1 MRLSEKERDV
11 IVTEAKKAFGLGTGV
26 ILFGSRTIESRR
38 GGDIDL
44 LIKPAVKC
52 TNDELLKRKINM
64 LIAVEQQIGEQ
75 KIDIIIQSPGDKRVI
90 VKTANETGVALC

>member
-11 IVTEAKKAFGLGTGV
+11 IVTEARRAFGSGTRV

-44 LIKPAVKC
+44 LIKPAVKF
-52 TNDELLKRKINM
+52 TSDELLKKKINM

-75 KIDIIIQSPGDKRVI
+75 KIDIVIQTPGDERVI
-90 VKTANETGVALC
+90 VKTANETGVTLC